1 MAKSSFIDTLLQ
13 APSYGWKN
21 EQGELVVPTKK
32 QLWREAFSRI
42 NIFSTRKNWISF
54 FSCVIIGCML
64 PLALLFIF
72 KYFNWWLVIAV
83 VVYSMPVMG
92 THGTIWFHRYC
103 THKSFVFSHP
113 LWRLLTQH
121 LVIKTVAEEIYV
133 VSHHVHH
140 SKSDEPGD
148 PYNAQAGFLY
158 CMLSEINH
166 QRISP
171 DLDEEGYKRATH
183 FMSHSGVRMNTYAE
197 YRKWGSIANPIH
209 TIGVCAINWSA
220 WYLIFF
226 AIGGHALACAMFTGA
241 MFWFV
246 LIRAFNYTGHGKG
259 EVKHRDGIDFD
270 RSNLSINQARPGLL
284 AGEWHNNHHL
294 YPGSA
299 RAGFLPFQL
308 DMAWMYIYTLYK
320 LKMVSSY
327 RDSKKE
333 FLKKYIVKGHS
344 RDMVPLAGEA
354 YNKQHLSE
362 ISPARLDK

>member
-133 VSHHVHH
+133 VSHHAQP
-140 SKSDEPGD
+140 PG
-148 PYNAQAGFLY
+148 Q
-158 CMLSEINH
+158 
-166 QRISP
+166 
-171 DLDEEGYKRATH
+171 
-183 FMSHSGVRMNTYAE
+183 
-197 YRKWGSIANPIH
+197 
-209 TIGVCAINWSA
+209 
-220 WYLIFF
+220 
-226 AIGGHALACAMFTGA
+226 
-241 MFWFV
+241 
-246 LIRAFNYTGHGKG
+246 
-259 EVKHRDGIDFD
+259 
-270 RSNLSINQARPGLL
+270 
-284 AGEWHNNHHL
+284 
-294 YPGSA
+294 
-299 RAGFLPFQL
+299 
-308 DMAWMYIYTLYK
+308 
-320 LKMVSSY
+320 
-327 RDSKKE
+327 
-333 FLKKYIVKGHS
+333 
-344 RDMVPLAGEA
+344 
-354 YNKQHLSE
+354 
-362 ISPARLDK
+362 